1 MRDEADGRLEQ
12 EQDEVMRE
20 HSQTEEE
27 VEINMTPMLDIV
39 FIMLIFFIVTATF
52 IKEAGVEV
60 DRPSAVTAE
69 KKDRAS
75 ILIAVTENDEIW
87 INRRKVDLKSLR
99 ANIEKLHAENPQ
111 GTVVVQADKRAKA
124 GLMIAVTEVV
134 NDSGVPNVAISTE
147 KEQ

>member
-1 MRDEADGRLEQ
+1 MRKFSK
-12 EQDEVMRE
+12 V
-20 HSQTEEE
+20 EEE
-27 VEINMTPMLDIV
+27 AEINMTPMLDIV

>member
-1 MRDEADGRLEQ
+1 
-12 EQDEVMRE
+12 MRE

-60 DRPSAVTAE
+60 NKPSAVTAE

>member
-1 MRDEADGRLEQ
+1 
-12 EQDEVMRE
+12 MRE
-20 HSQTEEE
+20 HSQKDEE

-60 DRPSAVTAE
+60 DKPFAVTAE
-69 KKDRAS
+69 PKEQAS

-124 GLMIAVTEVV
+124 GLMIAVTEAV
-134 NDSGVPNVAISTE
+134 NASGVPRVAISTE
-147 KEQ
+147 TQK

>member
-1 MRDEADGRLEQ
+1 
-12 EQDEVMRE
+12 MRE

>member
-1 MRDEADGRLEQ
+1 
-12 EQDEVMRE
+12 MRE
-20 HSQTEEE
+20 HSQKDEE

-52 IKEAGVEV
+52 IKEAGVDV
-60 DRPSAVTAE
+60 DKPFAVTAE
-69 KKDRAS
+69 AKDQAS

-124 GLMIAVTEVV
+124 GLMIAVTEAV
-134 NDSGVPNVAISTE
+134 NASGVSRVAISTE
-147 KEQ
+147 TQK